1 MANITAADVKR
12 LREATGAGMMDCKTA
27 LESSGGDLTKAV
39 EYLRVKGQAGVSK
52 RKDRATSNGLVTAHV
67 ADGVGILLEI
77 NCETDFVAK
86 GEAFQALGARV
97 LAEASSSAANDVQT
111 LLGVEVEP
119 GRSLQEVVDEA
130 AATIGEKILVR
141 RLARIEA
148 PVVTSYLHRTNPDL
162 PPQIGVLLGTDA
174 PGDVARDIA
183 MHIAALEP
191 DYLARADVPE
201 DVVTSERRIAE
212 SRSREEGKPEAA
224 LPKIV
229 EGRVNAFF
237 KEKVLLEQRFA
248 RDEKRSVQQVLADAG
263 ITATAFARFR
273 VGA

>member
-27 LESSGGDLTKAV
+27 LESSEGDFAKAV

-52 RKDRATSNGLVTAHV
+52 RQGRTTSNGLVTAHV
-67 ADGVGILLEI
+67 ADGVGILLEV

-86 GEAFQALGARV
+86 GEAFQALAARV
-97 LAEASSSAANDVQT
+97 LAEASASAATDVQT
-111 LLGVEVEP
+111 LLAAEVEP
-119 GRSLQEVVDEA
+119 GRTLQEVVDEA
-130 AATIGEKILVR
+130 AATIGEKLLVR

-162 PPQIGVLLGTDA
+162 PPQIGVVLGTDA
-174 PGDVARDIA
+174 PGGVARDIT
-183 MHIAALEP
+183 MHIAAIEP
-191 DYLARADVPE
+191 DYLARTDVPE
-201 DVVTSERRIAE
+201 DVVSSEQRIAE
-212 SRSREEGKPEAA
+212 SKSREEGKPEAA

-237 KEKVLLEQRFA
+237 REKVLLEQRFA
-248 RDEKRSVQQVLADAG
+248 RDEKRSVQQVLADEG
-263 ITATAFARFR
+263 IAATAFARFR

>member
-97 LAEASSSAANDVQT
+97 LAEAASSAANDVQT

-130 AATIGEKILVR
+130 AATIGEKILIR

-174 PGDVARDIA
+174 PGEVARDIA

-229 EGRVNAFF
+229 EGRLTGFF
-237 KEKVLLEQRFA
+237 KEHVLLEQDFVKDNKLSVAQVLGDAGATLTRFA
-248 RDEKRSVQQVLADAG
+248 QVSIG
-263 ITATAFARFR
+263 R
-273 VGA
+273 

>member
-1 MANITAADVKR
+1 MANITAVDVKR

-27 LESSGGDLTKAV
+27 LESSEGDFAKAV
-39 EYLRVKGQAGVSK
+39 EYLRVKGQAGISK
-52 RKDRATSNGLVTAHV
+52 RQDRTTSNGLVTAHV
-67 ADGVGILLEI
+67 EDGVGVLLEI

-86 GEAFQALGARV
+86 GEAFRALGARI
-97 LAEASSSAANDVQT
+97 LSEASASAATDVPT
-111 LLGVEVEP
+111 LLAVEAEP
-119 GRSLQEVVDEA
+119 GKTVQDVVDEA
-130 AATIGEKILVR
+130 AATIGEKLLVR

-174 PGDVARDIA
+174 AGEVARDVA
-183 MHIAALEP
+183 MHIAAIEP
-191 DYLARADVPE
+191 DYLTRSDVPE
-201 DVVTSERRIAE
+201 DVVSSERRIAE
-212 SRSREEGKPEAA
+212 SKSREEGKPEAA

-248 RDEKRSVQQVLADAG
+248 RDDKRSVEQVLADAG
-263 ITATAFARFR
+263 IAATAFARFR

>member
-39 EYLRVKGQAGVSK
+39 EYLRVKGQAGISK
-52 RKDRATSNGLVTAHV
+52 RQDRTTSNGLVTAHLQ
-67 ADGVGILLEI
+67 DGVGIMLEI

-97 LAEASSSAANDVQT
+97 LAEAASSAANDAQT

-174 PGDVARDIA
+174 PGEVARDIA